1 MVQKHFQEKA
11 LAAQRAEKAQEH
23 QLKRIAAFVAKEIRL
38 FWSNVEKV
46 RPFPPT
52 LFSEMVYSSNSSTRD
67 SALSEM
73 K

>member
-46 RPFPPT
+46 CPFLYKTGNRILT
-52 LFSEMVYSSNSSTRD
+52 LLLFPLIMHIR
-67 SALSEM
+67 
-73 K
+73 